1 MSEKEWQELR
11 LLKCTAIK
19 PFKEK
24 ENKVNPVAIYSAG
37 LLYGALLHCTPGTL
51 LRLAFLPMK

>member
-24 ENKVNPVAIYSAG
+24 ENKVNPVAIHGAG
-37 LLYGALLHCTPGTL
+37 SCTVPYYTVLQGL
-51 LRLAFLPMK
+51 C